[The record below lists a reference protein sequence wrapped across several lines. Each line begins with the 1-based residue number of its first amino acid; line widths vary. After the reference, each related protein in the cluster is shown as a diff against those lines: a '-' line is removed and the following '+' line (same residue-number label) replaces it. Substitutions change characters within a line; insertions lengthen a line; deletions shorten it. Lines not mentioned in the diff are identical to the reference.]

1 MNILTFDIEEWFHIR
16 FDNDFLDNDKR
27 INSLE
32 KRLDYGINILF
43 DLLDKHNQKATFFC
57 LGWVA
62 LNYPHIIKEIAHRGH
77 TIGSHSD
84 KHKLLT
90 SFTEKDFEDD
100 LKRSLD
106 SIESLIGEKI
116 IMYRAP
122 AFSIGDN
129 NKWVFDI
136 LIHHGIEIDSS
147 IFPAKRDFGGFAGF
161 EITKPLILN
170 TESNKIKEF
179 PMNLFEVFSRELI
192 FSGGGYFR
200 FLPYFL
206 IQYMMKNSKYV
217 MTYFHPRDFDKDQP
231 ILEGLSLPRYFK
243 SYYGLGSSF
252 GKLDKLLTDFD
263 FLSISEADKKID
275 WLNSPRYNL

>member
-16 FDNDFLDNDKR
+16 FDNEFLDNNKL
-27 INSLE
+27 IHSLE

-62 LNYPHIIKEIAHRGH
+62 KNYPHIIKEIVNRGH
-77 TIGSHSD
+77 DIGSHSD

-90 SFTEKDFEDD
+90 SFTEKEFEDD
-100 LKRSLD
+100 LKKSLD
-106 SIESLIGEKI
+106 SIESLIGEKV

-122 AFSIGDN
+122 AFSIGDD

-136 LIHHGIEIDSS
+136 LSEFGIEIDSS
-147 IFPAKRDFGGFAGF
+147 IFPAKRDFGGFDEFGIA
-161 EITKPLILN
+161 KPVILN
-170 TESNKIKEF
+170 TKSNKIKEF
-179 PMNLFEVFSRELI
+179 PINLFEIFSKEII

-200 FLPYFL
+200 ILPYFL
-206 IQYMMKNSKYV
+206 IKYMMKNSKYV
-217 MTYFHPRDFDKDQP
+217 LTYFHPRDIDKDQP
-231 ILEGLSLPRYFK
+231 VLEGLSFPRYFK

-252 GKLDKLLTDFD
+252 DKLDKLLNDFD
-263 FLSISEADKKID
+263 FLSISEADKIID
-275 WLNSPRYNL
+275 WSNSPQYSI